1 MDRDHEV
8 FRDDSSAE
16 AVDDIFRRMEGKS
29 LGSPFI
35 LILRDFV
42 PHAHLVAVPA
52 AAGVGE
58 VEDFREV
65 RVQIRLALDAEG
77 LVIVLLPDILAVVRR
92 ARASVHADAPHRNNL
107 PQRLKVLAE
116 VLIGLVDVPVAGRQR
131 FVMITDFVAQGR
143 DFTDDILIP
152 TLRNGAEII
161 DAEHPLLRL
170 EAGGPEAVLRF
181 EVHVVTERQGI
192 EIVILESI
200 KQGRIMTNGEIH
212 IKMKTNTMVN
222 SKNEETF

>member
-1 MDRDHEV
+1 M
-8 FRDDSSAE
+8 
-16 AVDDIFRRMEGKS
+16 I
-29 LGSPFI
+29 
-35 LILRDFV
+35 
-42 PHAHLVAVPA
+42 AHL
-52 AAGVGE
+52 
-58 VEDFREV
+58 
-65 RVQIRLALDAEG
+65 
-77 LVIVLLPDILAVVRR
+77 
-92 ARASVHADAPHRNNL
+92 
-107 PQRLKVLAE
+107 
-116 VLIGLVDVPVAGRQR
+116 
-131 FVMITDFVAQGR
+131 VAQGR